1 MSKAVF
7 NKRLLKIGSS
17 ASIALMDKARVM
29 KASGIDVISLAGG
42 EPDFNTPKPVENAAI
57 QAIRA
62 GRTHYTTGRGIP
74 SLRARIAEKLEVEN
88 HILCRNI
95 LVTPG
100 CKYAIS
106 VALEALLNPGDEVMI
121 PTPSWVSYDAMVRL
135 AGGIPVSVPLSFN
148 EEYRISEEL
157 LEANVSPRTRIII
170 INTPNNPT
178 GRVLSR
184 EEASVLSA
192 FVLKHDLFVIA
203 DEVYEKIIFDN
214 KEHISLGSYPELKGR
229 VIVANGFSKFAAMTG
244 WRVGY
249 ISGPEEVIDMA
260 YRIYQ
265 HTMTCISEFSQIAAL
280 TALNHPEETERMRK
294 SYLERREYW
303 YEAMQGIPGI
313 IMRKAEGAFYAWMR
327 IEKDGMQSDEIATF
341 LLEKAGV
348 VVVPG
353 SAYGEESCSCVR
365 ASLATSMTDLQ
376 EAAAR
381 IRKALQ

>member
-1 MSKAVF
+1 M
-7 NKRLLKIGSS
+7 
-17 ASIALMDKARVM
+17 
-29 KASGIDVISLAGG
+29 
-42 EPDFNTPKPVENAAI
+42 
-57 QAIRA
+57 
-62 GRTHYTTGRGIP
+62 
-74 SLRARIAEKLEVEN
+74 
-88 HILCRNI
+88 
-95 LVTPG
+95 
-100 CKYAIS
+100 
-106 VALEALLNPGDEVMI
+106 
-121 PTPSWVSYDAMVRL
+121 
-135 AGGIPVSVPLSFN
+135 
-148 EEYRISEEL
+148 
-157 LEANVSPRTRIII
+157 
-170 INTPNNPT
+170 
-178 GRVLSR
+178 
-184 EEASVLSA
+184 
-192 FVLKHDLFVIA
+192 
-203 DEVYEKIIFDN
+203 
-214 KEHISLGSYPELKGR
+214 GSYPELKGR

-303 YEAMQGIPGI
+303 HEAMQGIPEI

-365 ASLATSMTDLQ
+365 ASLATSMADLQ